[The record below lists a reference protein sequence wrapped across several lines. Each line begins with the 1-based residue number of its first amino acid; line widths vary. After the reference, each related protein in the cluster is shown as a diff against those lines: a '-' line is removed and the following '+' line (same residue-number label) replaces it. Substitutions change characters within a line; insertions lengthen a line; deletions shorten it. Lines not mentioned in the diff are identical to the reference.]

1 MRHLNPL
8 RPLSGGFAASPFF
21 LKKIKV
27 DAIFVNLFVYIIVER
42 RKHCMNRD
50 EDILEGLRKNR
61 GEAQRLLLQRHGGM
75 VFSQILRIV
84 PHRED
89 AEEVYQDVFMKVFR
103 SIGGYDPGKA
113 SLATWLMRIAYH
125 EALNFAR
132 GGKSRS
138 VGFGEWTSDA
148 ELMSEAEVDAFF
160 GRTDEETVSLVEQA
174 LDRLTPY
181 EQSLVSM
188 FYYQDMSA
196 KDIAWVTDSPQSTV
210 LSRLFRIRHKLY
222 RIIKED
228 I

>member
-1 MRHLNPL
+1 
-8 RPLSGGFAASPFF
+8 
-21 LKKIKV
+21 
-27 DAIFVNLFVYIIVER
+27 
-42 RKHCMNRD
+42 MNRD
-50 EDILEGLRKNR
+50 EDILKGLRKNH
-61 GEAQRLLLQRHGGM
+61 GDAQRLLLQRHGDM

-84 PHRED
+84 SRRED

-138 VGFGEWTSDA
+138 VVFGEWTSDA

-174 LDRLTPY
+174 LDRLFFVHGVPGDIFALVMEFEPLPLSTEYVDFCEPSGKPFKAWGASWSGMQFPNLSVRMLRANQKMFGYY
-181 EQSLVSM
+181 EREIV
-188 FYYQDMSA
+188 
-196 KDIAWVTDSPQSTV
+196 
-210 LSRLFRIRHKLY
+210 
-222 RIIKED
+222 E
-228 I
+228 